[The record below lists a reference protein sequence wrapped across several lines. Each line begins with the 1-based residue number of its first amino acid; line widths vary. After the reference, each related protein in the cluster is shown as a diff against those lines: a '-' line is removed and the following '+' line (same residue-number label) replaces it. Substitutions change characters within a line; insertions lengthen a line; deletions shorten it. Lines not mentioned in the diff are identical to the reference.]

1 MRQLATQP
9 GFFETAHEVGSSGDP
24 RIFDLNRMLV
34 LALERALEPPIVY
47 GRSTLQ
53 PMRVIVVNAALPRR
67 VRAGEHGGV
76 EMPRLSSR
84 ALPAVVGFSNEPAKL
99 NRRAVRGEILSDEHG
114 RLYEKLGRHIR
125 PIHQL
130 ASGPAGEVLDLIP
143 IVEAELPATASTP
156 QPHGPASTQTPDAQ
170 SSQPTRL
177 IREDRQKSR
186 LLPVQHAQEQI
197 KLVSHRKL
205 FADPGQW
212 RVVWWG
218 EFKEILAHQL
228 AHPERLRDTYRLPC
242 YVQVIETEREVSI
255 TDLAAIYQSDKER
268 DTRLYLLTEEI
279 AAKLDLILPLR
290 PVPVSNARRPANT
303 LAAHERVFRLLA
315 ANDPTIDVATL
326 KKTQQP
332 LPTSVD
338 TEAKPKKVE
347 PTTAEVVSKTAIPS
361 RFVNEWQFRLSR
373 EEAIYDLNAKPG
385 LGTVVRRF
393 LRSVRLLK
401 TRNEITKWQTLLA
414 GRSGDEQLWAV
425 RPPAEMLSDP
435 IVCDWATTA
444 LELAGYNSQKMLR
457 EWQIF
462 WRRKG

>member
-1 MRQLATQP
+1 MRQLATK
-9 GFFETAHEVGSSGDP
+9 
-24 RIFDLNRMLV
+24 RNLFDLTREFVPPASAGGFDINQVMML
-34 LALERALEPPIVY
+34 AIERALAPPFVY
-47 GRSTLQ
+47 SRNTFQ
-53 PMRVIVVNAALPRR
+53 PMRVIVVDRGWGN
-67 VRAGEHGGV
+67 RANG
-76 EMPRLSSR
+76 EMPRL
-84 ALPAVVGFSNEPAKL
+84 LPRTLPEGAEFRNQAPQIYQ
-99 NRRAVRGEILSDEHG
+99 RAVRGEILSDEKG
-114 RLYEKLGRHIR
+114 RLYEKIGHEIH

-130 ASGPAGEVLDLIP
+130 ASGPFGEVIDLVPTLKARPSHQEIDAPTNKVERGTREGELTSDTAGESEFAPL
-143 IVEAELPATASTP
+143 
-156 QPHGPASTQTPDAQ
+156 
-170 SSQPTRL
+170 
-177 IREDRQKSR
+177 QKTT
-186 LLPVQHAQEQI
+186 EQV
-197 KLVSHRKL
+197 KAVSHRKL

-212 RVVWWG
+212 RVLWWG
-218 EFKEILAHQL
+218 EFKEILARQL

-255 TDLAAIYQSDKER
+255 TDLASIYQSDKDR
-268 DTRLYLLTEEI
+268 DARLYLLTEEI

-290 PVPVSNARRPANT
+290 PVPVSNARRAGNT
-303 LAAHERVFRLLA
+303 LAVHERVFRLLA

-338 TEAKPKKVE
+338 TEARPKTVE

-373 EEAIYDLNAKPG
+373 EEAIYDLNAKPR

-401 TRNEITKWQTLLA
+401 TQNEITKWQTLLA

-435 IVCDWATTA
+435 IICDWATTA